1 MLDENQK
8 PEKPEG
14 ARSLPAALER
24 FRWVPG
30 QSGNPKGPTPMP
42 KELRVAFRSYSFVAL
57 NILLDLLTCDEPATR
72 FRAAEAILTRGY
84 GRGESIVPDDQETPT
99 EERPEVHYDWNRL
112 SNDEWKELKRVRAIL
127 KELLAKAAV
136 PVVVE
141 GETQNG
147 LTA

>member
-14 ARSLPAALER
+14 ARPLPGALER
-24 FRWVPG
+24 FKWVPG

-42 KELRVAFRSYSFVAL
+42 KELRVAFKSYSFVAL

-72 FRAAEAILTRGY
+72 FRAADAILTRGF
-84 GRGESIVPDDQETPT
+84 GKGEAVVPDEPEAPQEDRAGVT
-99 EERPEVHYDWNRL
+99 YDWNRL
-112 SNDEWKELKRVRAIL
+112 SNDEWTALKRVRTEL
-127 KELLAKAAV
+127 KALLAKAAV

-141 GETQNG
+141 GEG
-147 LTA
+147 